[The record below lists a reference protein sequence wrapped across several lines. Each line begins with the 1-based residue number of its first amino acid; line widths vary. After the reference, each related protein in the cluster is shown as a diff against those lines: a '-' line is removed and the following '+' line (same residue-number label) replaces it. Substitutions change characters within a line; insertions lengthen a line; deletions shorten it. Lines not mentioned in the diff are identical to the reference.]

1 MLFKI
6 LDLITI
12 ILKKKIKMFA
22 CRGKKKSQKISE
34 LIQNQNL
41 LRLRL
46 SQQEKLYYTNL

>member
-22 CRGKKKSQKISE
+22 CGGKKKNKKI
-34 LIQNQNL
+34 
-41 LRLRL
+41 
-46 SQQEKLYYTNL
+46 